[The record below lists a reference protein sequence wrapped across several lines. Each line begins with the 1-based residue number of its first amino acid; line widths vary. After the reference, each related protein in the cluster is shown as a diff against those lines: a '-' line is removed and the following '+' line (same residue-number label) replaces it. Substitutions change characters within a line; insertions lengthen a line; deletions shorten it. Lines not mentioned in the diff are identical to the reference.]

1 MTKRTGNNTP
11 EVTRTHTYC
20 NTPTPQTSEFTTKNG
35 AEDQIERLKMV
46 AGGWMQGRLL
56 RWWSRFGDST
66 SHMTKYV
73 VRLSSYQKPA
83 SPNKYAGKAKWPATI
98 ARVR

>member
-1 MTKRTGNNTP
+1 MR
-11 EVTRTHTYC
+11 
-20 NTPTPQTSEFTTKNG
+20 
-35 AEDQIERLKMV
+35 
-46 AGGWMQGRLL
+46 GRLL
-56 RWWSRFGDST
+56 RWWSRFGDSI

-83 SPNKYAGKAKWPATI
+83 LPNKHTGKAKWPATI